1 MCDVAT
7 STRDLPSNTLLPL
20 PKPPPTKAWKRA
32 QAEKAKYAKQK
43 GKASIKDTIAE
54 IAAWKAETRKASKA
68 EGVNSDSNN
77 NGKVIDLKTHPILT
91 NPTRLHII
99 THI

>member
-20 PKPPPTKAWKRA
+20 PKLPPTKAWKRA

-54 IAAWKAETRKASKA
+54 IAPWKAETR
-68 EGVNSDSNN
+68 NSDANN
-77 NGKVIDLKTHPILT
+77 NGKVIDLETHPILT

-99 THI
+99 TRI